1 MLVKI
6 DKTPVFFSFPLQ
18 HLIRLASRK
27 VSEELELLSQP
38 SQNNNIIPEKDLK
51 TDKSTKSNNNQ
62 YPQRIFH
69 TLDLNLLGTC
79 KKKVKITRNWKM

>member
-6 DKTPVFFSFPLQ
+6 DETPVFFSFPLQ
-18 HLIRLASRK
+18 HLIRLASRE

-38 SQNNNIIPEKDLK
+38 SQNNNVIPKKDLK
-51 TDKSTKSNNNQ
+51 TDMSTESNNKQ

-79 KKKVKITRNWKM
+79 KKKVKITRN